1 MTSDL
6 SCLVNIII
14 PVYNGERYLAQ
25 AIESALAQTY
35 RPVQVVVVDDG
46 STDASLQLAQQY
58 SNSISFCTQPHRGIS
73 AARNRGVELAQ
84 GDFLAFLDADDVW
97 LEDKLARQMA
107 VFLRHPELDMVFGQV
122 SQFVSPELQE
132 AVKRKLRV
140 PTEPM
145 AGYSADSMLIKRT
158 SFLRVGLFD
167 PTWEIGEFLDWYAKA
182 IEKGL
187 RSTMLAE
194 VVTRRRVH
202 DSNQGVRM
210 REFRKDYV
218 RVLKAALDRRRQS

>member
-25 AIESALAQTY
+25 AIESALSQTH
-35 RPVQVVVVDDG
+35 RPIQVMVVDDG
-46 STDASLQLAQQY
+46 STDASLRLAQQY
-58 SNSISFCTQPHRGIS
+58 SDSISFCTQPHMGIS
-73 AARNRGVELAQ
+73 AARNRGFELAQ
-84 GDFLAFLDADDVW
+84 GDYLAFLDADDVW
-97 LEDKLARQMA
+97 LEDKLARQMD
-107 VFLRHPELDMVFGQV
+107 VFLGHPELDMVFGQV

-132 AVKRKLRV
+132 SVKRKLRV

-145 AGYSADSMLIKRT
+145 PGYSADSMLIKRT

-167 PTWEIGEFLDWYAKA
+167 TAWEIGEFVDWYAKA

-187 RSTMLAE
+187 RSTMLTE

-202 DSNQGVRM
+202 DANQGVRM

-218 RVLKAALDRRRQS
+218 RVLKAALDRRRRS